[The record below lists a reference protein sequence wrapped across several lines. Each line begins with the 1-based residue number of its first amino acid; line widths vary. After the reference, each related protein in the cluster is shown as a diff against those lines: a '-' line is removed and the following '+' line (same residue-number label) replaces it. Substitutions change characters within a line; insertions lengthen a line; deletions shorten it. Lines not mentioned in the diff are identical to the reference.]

1 MSSGVTR
8 KLLSTLATSCCGYL
22 FMLLSCSSEVNSLHS
37 VIWFYILLL
46 YALQTWHPAFWCC
59 ISAAYLLLTPVI
71 HLSPTA
77 AQSHCSCYGCCCWLS
92 YITANAT
99 FCLDAALINLIYSE
113 HVCQHCVAMIH
124 VISCIQSCDWCL
136 LIWHKEVIWHVR
148 IVLISLQSFHEE
160 LWATFIRVNCELNRG
175 LAMILRVC
183 YNNLDRKLIM

>member
-1 MSSGVTR
+1 MILSWRRLRCLMSSGVTR

-37 VIWFYILLL
+37 VILFYILLL

-113 HVCQHCVAMIH
+113 HVCQHLLLWFMSYHAFSH
-124 VISCIQSCDWCL
+124 VIDVYWFDI
-136 LIWHKEVIWHVR
+136 
-148 IVLISLQSFHEE
+148 
-160 LWATFIRVNCELNRG
+160 
-175 LAMILRVC
+175 
-183 YNNLDRKLIM
+183 RKLSDM